1 MHRSPGQLAVAV
13 VVLAA
18 AFLFLGGPLGGGSG
32 EPADLEPYP
41 EPPDRLTNDSA
52 KRAAYQY
59 ETAYLDHRLGT
70 AGEVQSYSL
79 GSTVAGP
86 ERTVVGRNETS
97 VYVRIRHSYGYSMR
111 SADGDGLTNA
121 TYLVN
126 ESAIVVVERQRG
138 AYV

>member
-1 MHRSPGQLAVAV
+1 VFGSRRRVAVAV

-18 AFLFLGGPLGGGSG
+18 VFLLLGGPLGDGSG

-41 EPPDRLTNDSA
+41 EPPDRLTNESA
-52 KRAAYQY
+52 KRAAYQH
-59 ETAYLDHRLGT
+59 ETAHLDHRLGT
-70 AGEVQSYSL
+70 AGEVHSYSL

-86 ERTVVGRNETS
+86 ERTVVDRNETG
-97 VYVRIRHSYGYSMR
+97 VYVRIRHPYGYSTS

-126 ESAIVVVERQRG
+126 ESAIVVVERERG